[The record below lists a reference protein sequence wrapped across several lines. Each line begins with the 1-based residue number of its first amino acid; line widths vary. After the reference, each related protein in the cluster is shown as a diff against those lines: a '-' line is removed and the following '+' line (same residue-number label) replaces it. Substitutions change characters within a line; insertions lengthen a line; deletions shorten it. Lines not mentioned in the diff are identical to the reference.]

1 VARATPV
8 TEDRDAP
15 IATRKPQTF
24 LYFSMADFYIILGVE
39 RTAADDEI
47 KKAYRKLAMTYHPD
61 RNGGAKDAEE
71 KFKSITEAYDVL
83 RDPQKRAA
91 YDRYGE
97 AGLRSGGGGYHHVD
111 LSEALGI
118 FMRDFGGFSGLD
130 DLFGGRQAGAGS
142 RAGADVKLT
151 LALTLAEVATGV
163 EKEIRLKVLDACDR
177 CAGSGAE
184 PGSKSQA
191 CPTCAGQ
198 GEVRRAQ
205 RSFFGQF
212 VTVAPC
218 PTCKGEGQII
228 ESPCRKC
235 RGEGRVRG
243 DQAIKVQ
250 IPAGVAT
257 GQYMTL
263 RGVGNAGARNGT
275 RGDVHVVFDVADDER
290 FERDGEDLYTEVLVT
305 YPQLVM
311 GATIDVPTVAATVAL
326 PIPSATQSGQMFHL
340 RGRGLPR
347 VNAGGTG
354 DLHVRVQ
361 LWTPE
366 QITDEEEK
374 LITRLAQVQPGV
386 PTDRGKGFWAKMK
399 EALGA

>member
-1 VARATPV
+1 
-8 TEDRDAP
+8 
-15 IATRKPQTF
+15 
-24 LYFSMADFYIILGVE
+24 MADFYAILGVE
-39 RTAADDEI
+39 KTAADDDI
-47 KKAYRKLAMTYHPD
+47 KKAYRKLAMTWHPD
-61 RNGGAKDAEE
+61 RNGGSKEAEE

-97 AGLRSGGGGYHHVD
+97 AGLRAGGGAGYHHVD

-130 DLFGGRQAGAGS
+130 DLFGGRQGGS
-142 RAGADVKLT
+142 SPRTGADVKIT
-151 LALTLAEVATGV
+151 LQLTLAEVASGV
-163 EKEIRLKVLDACDR
+163 EKEIKLKVLDACDR

-184 PGSKSQA
+184 PGSRAQQ

-235 RGEGRVRG
+235 RGEGRLRG
-243 DQAIKVQ
+243 DQTLKVQ
-250 IPAGVAT
+250 VPAGVAT

-263 RGVGNAGARNGT
+263 RGVGNAGARNGE

-305 YPQLVM
+305 YPQLVL
-311 GATIDVPTVAATVAL
+311 GATVEVPTVTSTVAL
-326 PIPSATQSGQMFHL
+326 SIPPATQSGQVFHL
-340 RGRGLPR
+340 RGRGLAR

-366 QITDEEEK
+366 RVSEEEEQ
-374 LITRLAQVQPGV
+374 LLLRLAAVQRSV